1 MARAQQQDA
10 LLSISTSPQSARPT
24 ELPENRPRRLAY
36 DGPQRDL
43 MLAASMTQ

>member
-1 MARAQQQDA
+1 MACAQQQDA
-10 LLSISTSPQSARPT
+10 LLTSPESARPT

-43 MLAASMTQ
+43 SWPLP